1 MAGAEL
7 CIAMRE
13 LRRCAYL
20 GDTLPAHRFPRMT
33 ELLFRDDPYRRA
45 CDTTVTAVDG
55 RGIRLAHTVFYPA
68 GGGQPGDTG
77 ALRLADGSTVAIVD
91 TQKGEGPDEVIH
103 VPAAG
108 AAVPPPGAAV
118 TAEIDWER
126 RHCHMRFHTCLHLLC
141 AAVPYPVT
149 GGRIAAD
156 KSHLD
161 FDLQG
166 APVDKEAIEAKL
178 NALIRAGHR
187 VAPRWI
193 TDAELAA
200 SPELVRTMSVAP
212 PAGQGRVRLLEIDGV
227 DLQACGGTHVASTAE
242 IGPVVVL
249 KIRSEGKRN
258 KRVTIGF
265 AGEAADA

>member
-1 MAGAEL
+1 MA
-7 CIAMRE
+7 
-13 LRRCAYL
+13 
-20 GDTLPAHRFPRMT
+20 
-33 ELLFRDDPYRRA
+33 ELLFRVDAYART
-45 CDTTVTAVDG
+45 CETTVTVVDA
-55 RGIRLAHTVFYPA
+55 RGIRLARTVFYPA

-77 ALRLADGSTVAIVD
+77 VLRLADGATVAIVD
-91 TQKGEGPDEVIH
+91 AQKGDDADEVIH
-103 VPAAG
+103 VPAAD
-108 AAVPPPGAAV
+108 APQLLPGAAV
-118 TAEIDWER
+118 TAEIDWAR
-126 RHCHMRFHTCLHLLC
+126 RHRHMRFHTCLHLLC

-149 GGRIAAD
+149 GGRIGAD

-166 APVDKEAIEAKL
+166 AAVEKEAIEAKL

-200 SPELVRTMSVAP
+200 SPDLVRTMSVAP
-212 PAGQGRVRLLEIDGV
+212 PTGQGRVRLLEIAGV
-227 DLQACGGTHVASTAE
+227 DLQACGGTHVANTAE

-249 KIRSEGKRN
+249 RIRSEGKRN

-265 AGEAADA
+265 AGEAAEA